1 MDDRLTEAAPHNPQ
15 KHSEIF
21 DECFPFYLSIGMSS
35 AEYWDG
41 DPSLPRYFRKAFEM
55 RQKRDNEQAWLNG
68 LYVYDAMMSALS
80 CLNPNKNSHK
90 TYAAKPYS
98 STAQEAEKERKD
110 KVVEA
115 QAQAEVWMKSWA
127 AATQKMFDKN

>member
-1 MDDRLTEAAPHNPQ
+1 MDDGLTVAEPRKRRTA
-15 KHSEIF
+15 SEIF

-55 RQKRDNEQAWLNG
+55 RQKRENELAWLHG
-68 LYVYDAMMSALS
+68 LYVYDATVSALTHM
-80 CLNPNKNSHK
+80 NPNKRSHK
-90 TYAAKPYS
+90 NYADKPYS
-98 STAQEAEKERKD
+98 STPEETKKED
-110 KVVEA
+110 KSKVIEA

-127 AATQKMFDKN
+127 AATQKMFKNK